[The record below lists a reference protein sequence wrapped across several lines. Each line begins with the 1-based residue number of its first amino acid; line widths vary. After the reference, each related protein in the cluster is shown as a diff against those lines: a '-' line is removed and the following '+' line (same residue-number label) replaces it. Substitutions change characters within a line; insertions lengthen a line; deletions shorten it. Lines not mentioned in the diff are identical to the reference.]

1 MIRLAD
7 QDRSRWDRQLID
19 EGHDLVRVCLRRNH
33 PGPYQIQAAIA
44 AVHGDAADYADTDW
58 SQIVTLYDQ
67 LHMIRPDPVV
77 ALNRAVAIAEVD
89 GPDVALAHL
98 DDDEIAERLH
108 DHQPYHATR
117 ADLLARTGR
126 VTEAVAAYTRALEL
140 TSNPTERRFLE
151 TRRRAVEAGPA

>member
-1 MIRLAD
+1 
-7 QDRSRWDRQLID
+7 
-19 EGHDLVRVCLRRNH
+19 
-33 PGPYQIQAAIA
+33 
-44 AVHGDAADYADTDW
+44 
-58 SQIVTLYDQ
+58 
-67 LHMIRPDPVV
+67 MIRPDPVV

-98 DDDEIAERLH
+98 DDNEIAERLH

-151 TRRRAVEAGPA
+151 TRRAAVEAGPA